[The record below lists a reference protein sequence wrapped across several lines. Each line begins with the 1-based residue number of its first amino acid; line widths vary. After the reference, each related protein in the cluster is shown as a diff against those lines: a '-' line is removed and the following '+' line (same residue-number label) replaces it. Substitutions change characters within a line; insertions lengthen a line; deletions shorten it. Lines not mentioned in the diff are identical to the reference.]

1 MKLFNSQLSI
11 ILWKG
16 SHNLNQRKKKWK
28 LRNSFGLGIF
38 DNSKG
43 YAFQG
48 QVYRF
53 IISVQHI
60 TMIT

>member
-11 ILWKG
+11 IWKG
-16 SHNLNQRKKKWK
+16 TRNLNQRKKKWK

-43 YAFQG
+43 YAIQNLAWSCS
-48 QVYRF
+48 
-53 IISVQHI
+53 I
-60 TMIT
+60 